1 MRSAK
6 LCATH
11 RTSAPRLA
19 VACAL
24 TALALTACGS
34 TKKPEAG
41 QVRVSAGEHAG
52 RGVVDDPRT
61 KHMKCLQQHHL
72 AVVRTVNG
80 ADRLPGMQIGA
91 PPAGPSV
98 TFEPTPGAAQQAQI
112 SGSVQGAEVIGSALL
127 FPNQASDQE
136 LKVVEDCMALGVTG

>member
-6 LCATH
+6 LA
-11 RTSAPRLA
+11 A
-19 VACAL
+19 ACAL
-24 TALALTACGS
+24 TALALAACGS
-34 TKKPEAG
+34 TTKPEAG
-41 QVRVSAGEHAG
+41 QVGVTGGERAG

-72 AVVRTVNG
+72 PVVRTVNG
-80 ADRLPGMQIGA
+80 SKHLPGMQIGA

-112 SGSVQGAEVIGSALL
+112 SGSAQAAEVIGSALVY
-127 FPNQASDQE
+127 PNQASDEE